1 MKIYKKKVKFIEQM
15 ESVECGLA
23 CFAMIADFY
32 SVKVSLNDLR
42 NLYPAPREGFS
53 FLNLQE
59 IAENYSFNV
68 DAYEVSIEELKHIA
82 LPCIIQW
89 GNNHFVVLE
98 EINKNYN
105 IIVDPNRGKI
115 KIKQEDFEKKYSGFA
130 LAFEFLAT
138 AKNNVVKEK
147 QESIILKYFNQ
158 HKGMFFALV
167 LISIVIQGLMT
178 VIPLSTKWVTDN
190 AFTNG
195 DISKLDTFG
204 WLMVIFSF
212 SFICMSILR
221 GVCIAILQKSLDSSI
236 MNDFMKKM
244 FYLPYSFFDNRS
256 SGDLLFRANSAVFI
270 RDIISTTMITIF
282 IDLLLIVTY
291 TVVMINFSVQLT
303 LLLFLLSIVLAV
315 MLFVTSNIVRKMTK
329 KNIQDKINTQ
339 SVLTE
344 NMYNIVDIKSLGLEK
359 KRLSLWSNN
368 FAKELVSSKKLNIFQ
383 AVIHTITGF
392 FQVTIPLLILWVGGH
407 YLLKGEITLGTLIA
421 FSSIAGSY
429 ITPIISISNNY
440 TELISLE
447 SYFSRIRDV
456 LRSKD
461 EQEKESVQ
469 VKNKSIKGD
478 IEFENVFFKYNRF
491 SDYTLKELN
500 FTIKQGE
507 KVAIVGP
514 SGSGKSSISKLLLAL
529 YKVSEGRILIN
540 NQDINDYDY
549 YSLRT
554 SIGTVLQ
561 ESKLFS
567 GSISDNISMSKDSHD
582 DFKVID
588 AAEKA
593 GILEDIMN
601 FPMGFETIISESG
614 NNFSGGQRQR
624 LLIARALYQEP
635 SAIIFDEAT
644 SHLDFFTERHIENTL
659 KQLHITQIIIAH
671 RLRTI
676 QNADKIIYLENG
688 SIKEIGTHE
697 QLLENK
703 SYYYNLYSR

>member
-1 MKIYKKKVKFIEQM
+1 M
-15 ESVECGLA
+15 
-23 CFAMIADFY
+23 
-32 SVKVSLNDLR
+32 
-42 NLYPAPREGFS
+42 
-53 FLNLQE
+53 
-59 IAENYSFNV
+59 
-68 DAYEVSIEELKHIA
+68 
-82 LPCIIQW
+82 
-89 GNNHFVVLE
+89 
-98 EINKNYN
+98 
-105 IIVDPNRGKI
+105 
-115 KIKQEDFEKKYSGFA
+115 
-130 LAFEFLAT
+130 
-138 AKNNVVKEK
+138 
-147 QESIILKYFNQ
+147 
-158 HKGMFFALV
+158 
-167 LISIVIQGLMT
+167 
-178 VIPLSTKWVTDN
+178 
-190 AFTNG
+190 
-195 DISKLDTFG
+195 
-204 WLMVIFSF
+204 
-212 SFICMSILR
+212 
-221 GVCIAILQKSLDSSI
+221 
-236 MNDFMKKM
+236 
-244 FYLPYSFFDNRS
+244 
-256 SGDLLFRANSAVFI
+256 
-270 RDIISTTMITIF
+270 
-282 IDLLLIVTY
+282 
-291 TVVMINFSVQLT
+291 
-303 LLLFLLSIVLAV
+303 
-315 MLFVTSNIVRKMTK
+315 
-329 KNIQDKINTQ
+329 
-339 SVLTE
+339 
-344 NMYNIVDIKSLGLEK
+344 
-359 KRLSLWSNN
+359 
-368 FAKELVSSKKLNIFQ
+368 
-383 AVIHTITGF
+383 
-392 FQVTIPLLILWVGGH
+392 TIPLLILWVGGH

-588 AAEKA
+588 ATEKA